1 MRDTISHA
9 HVEINGVS
17 KTYNN
22 GSTTVLNEINLTIG
36 KGEFFC
42 IIGHSGC
49 GKSTLLNL
57 LGGFIKP
64 AKGEIKVQG
73 KAISGPATERGM
85 VFQEYGLFP
94 WSTVLEN
101 ISFGPLANNKTK
113 KQAKEIAMEYLE
125 FVGLSHVAN
134 LYPDQLSGGMKQRV
148 AIARAMANKP
158 EVLLMDEPFGALD
171 AFTRINVREMLQ
183 KVWMNTNITI
193 IFVTHSVEEAIFLG
207 QRIGVMK
214 RESKGIN
221 KIISVDLPYPRDVY
235 SQPFINLRNQLEDE
249 LMEEISS

>member
-1 MRDTISHA
+1 MCDTKSQG
-9 HVEINGVS
+9 HVEINGVT

-22 GSTTVLNEINLTIG
+22 GSTAVLNEINLTID

-64 AKGEIKVQG
+64 DRGEIKVKG
-73 KAISGPATERGM
+73 KEISGPSNERGM

-94 WSTVLEN
+94 WNTVLEN
-101 ISFGPLANNKTK
+101 ISFGPLINNKTK
-113 KQAKEIAMEYLE
+113 KQAKEIATEYLE

-171 AFTRINVREMLQ
+171 AFTRINIREMLQ
-183 KVWMNTNITI
+183 KVWMDTKITI

-214 RESKGIN
+214 RESKDIN
-221 KIISVDLPYPRDVY
+221 KIIKVDQPYPRDVY
-235 SQPFINLRNQLEDE
+235 SASFINLRNQLEAE

>member
-1 MRDTISHA
+1 MRDTISHD

-64 AKGEIKVQG
+64 DKGEIKVQG
-73 KAISGPATERGM
+73 KAISGPAPERGM

-101 ISFGPLANNKTK
+101 VSFGPLTNNKTK

-125 FVGLSHVAN
+125 LVGLSHVAN